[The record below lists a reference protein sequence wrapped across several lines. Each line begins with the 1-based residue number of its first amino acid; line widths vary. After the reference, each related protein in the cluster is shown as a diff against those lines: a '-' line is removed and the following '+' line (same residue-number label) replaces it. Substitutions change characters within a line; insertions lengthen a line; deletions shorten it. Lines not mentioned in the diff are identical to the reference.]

1 MNICVLTHKYELDI
15 IAFLVYMTDST
26 EFCTEMTRYT

>member
-1 MNICVLTHKYELDI
+1 MNICVLTHELDI